1 MKERSVCHMI
11 YQNLLVIGISSRALF
26 NLEEENKIFEQQ
38 GVNAYEEYQIQHQ
51 KENTY
56 TPMGKDPF
64 ANFLTNL
71 SRVQEL
77 FMDSGVQ
84 PIRTALITS
93 RNVPAHER
101 AIKTLQN

>member
-1 MKERSVCHMI
+1 MI

-38 GVNAYEEYQIQHQ
+38 GVNAYEEYQIQHK
-51 KENTY
+51 KENTD
-56 TPMGKDPF
+56 TPMGKGPF
-64 ANFLTNL
+64 ANFLTN
-71 SRVQEL
+71 
-77 FMDSGVQ
+77 VQ